1 MHGAKR
7 AAAAEQGRSEQAA
20 AAADKS
26 SSKTEK
32 KKSSAVGMEED
43 YASTQDE
50 EAPHW
55 DRMGHFRTQEGIRQ
69 RAEDR
74 RSREREESDRGSRID
89 AGLVVRFIAVSSVVL
104 LALTGLTIPGLAR
117 TGETGKARRKGD
129 G

>member
-1 MHGAKR
+1 VHGAKR

-20 AAADKS
+20 TDKS
-26 SSKTEK
+26 SSTKK

-89 AGLVVRFIAVSSVVL
+89 AGLVVRFVAVSSVVL

>member
-20 AAADKS
+20 TDKS
-26 SSKTEK
+26 SSTKK

-89 AGLVVRFIAVSSVVL
+89 AGLVVRFVAVSSVVL